1 MIIRLF
7 RQHVFVSTVLV
18 ISTLILLAALT
29 VFSSRS
35 EPQLQPHSHGS
46 VEARV
51 SILEKRILD
60 LQSDKVVL
68 EQDIIRLRI
77 LNTNNER
84 GFYINHGILG
94 QNTIMDS
101 ALYDM
106 LAQGMSDIDMA
117 NQARNLSDL
126 GHQMQ
131 DTAEAQ
137 MIQIDRQI
145 EELETLLQ

>member
-1 MIIRLF
+1 M
-7 RQHVFVSTVLV
+7 SM
-18 ISTLILLAALT
+18 
-29 VFSSRS
+29 
-35 EPQLQPHSHGS
+35 
-46 VEARV
+46 
-51 SILEKRILD
+51 LEKRILD

-77 LNTNNER
+77 LSTNNER

-106 LAQGMSDIDMA
+106 LAQGMNDIDMA

-137 MIQIDRQI
+137 MIQKDRQI